1 MSTFEAYLK
10 LGWSHILDI
19 EGFDH
24 MLFLV
29 ALLALYTIRSW
40 KPVLILITAFTIGH
54 SITLLI
60 TGLKGPLIPGDW
72 VEFLIPITI
81 LLTVLGNLL
90 AANQRKEPKGFS
102 WRYALAGIFG
112 LIHGMGFSNFFSEL
126 MGKDADILM
135 PLLAFNVGI
144 ELGQIVFVVILLI
157 VQLLLIKLINMQ
169 TRSWNLVLSGAA
181 GGVALLLLFENYPL

>member
-10 LGWSHILDI
+10 LGWQHILDV
-19 EGFDH
+19 EGYDH

-40 KPVLILITAFTIGH
+40 KPVLILITAFTLGH
-54 SITLLI
+54 SVTLLI
-60 TGLKGPLIPGDW
+60 TGLRGPLIPGAW

-81 LLTVLGNLL
+81 LLTVIGNLYL
-90 AANQRKEPKGFS
+90 AGQKKAGSGFR
-102 WRYALAGIFG
+102 WRYALAAIFG
-112 LIHGMGFSNFFSEL
+112 LIHGMGFSNFFSAL

-135 PLLAFNVGI
+135 PLLAFNLGI
-144 ELGQIVFVVILLI
+144 ELGQIAFVSVLLI
-157 VQLLLIKLINMQ
+157 VQILLVSFMRMQ

-181 GGVALLLLFENYPL
+181 GGIAILLLIENYPL

>member
-10 LGWSHILDI
+10 LGWSHILDV
-19 EGFDH
+19 EGYDH

-29 ALLALYTIRSW
+29 ALLALYTMKSW
-40 KPVLILITAFTIGH
+40 KPVLILITAFTLGH
-54 SITLLI
+54 SVTLLI
-60 TGLKGPLIPGDW
+60 TGLKGPILPGDW
-72 VEFLIPITI
+72 VEFLIPVTI
-81 LLTVLGNLL
+81 LITVLGNLI

-102 WRYALAGIFG
+102 WRYALAGFFG

-126 MGKDADILM
+126 MGKDTDILV

-144 ELGQIVFVVILLI
+144 ELGQIVFVLALLI
-157 VQLLLIKLINMQ
+157 FQFLLIQIFRMQ

-181 GGVALLLLFENYPL
+181 GGISVLLLFENYPF